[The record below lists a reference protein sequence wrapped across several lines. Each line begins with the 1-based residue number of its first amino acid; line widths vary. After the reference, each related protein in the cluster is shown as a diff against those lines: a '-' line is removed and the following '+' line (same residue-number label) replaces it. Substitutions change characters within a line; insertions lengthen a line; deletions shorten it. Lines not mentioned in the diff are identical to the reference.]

1 MKSRHLI
8 EAGARWR
15 VGDGQHIKIFSDKW
29 LPNGNGVSSSSSSEL
44 HPEATVSELI
54 NQPSSRWNIQL
65 IDRCFH
71 PPNAAR
77 IKALPLCSTPQLDV
91 LIWPLEQS
99 GKYSVKTGYRLLCE
113 AQDSAENLPQANIEE
128 RGFWKKFWRIPVLG
142 KIKHFLWK
150 ACINSLA
157 SH

>member
-1 MKSRHLI
+1 MVNISKSSVI
-8 EAGARWR
+8 
-15 VGDGQHIKIFSDKW
+15 
-29 LPNGNGVSSSSSSEL
+29 NGCQMGMELYPSSSSEF

-91 LIWPLEQS
+91 LIWP
-99 GKYSVKTGYRLLCE
+99 
-113 AQDSAENLPQANIEE
+113 P
-128 RGFWKKFWRIPVLG
+128 
-142 KIKHFLWK
+142 
-150 ACINSLA
+150 
-157 SH
+157 